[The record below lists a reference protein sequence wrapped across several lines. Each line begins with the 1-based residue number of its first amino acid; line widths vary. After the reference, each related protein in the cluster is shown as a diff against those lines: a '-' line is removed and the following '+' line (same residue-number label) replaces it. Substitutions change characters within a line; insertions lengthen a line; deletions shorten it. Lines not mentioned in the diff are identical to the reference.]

1 LQAFYEKEYGGQL
14 CPHVTFQALSKQQSM
29 RDKLNSA
36 DDAGEDDAQVYIVV
50 RPKAVRGDQ
59 VVHNF
64 LHTQKL

>member
-1 LQAFYEKEYGGQL
+1 M
-14 CPHVTFQALSKQQSM
+14 TFQALSKQQSM

-59 VVHNF
+59 VVHYF

>member
-1 LQAFYEKEYGGQL
+1 
-14 CPHVTFQALSKQQSM
+14 M